1 MAKSTLP
8 SSLHGRTLRWTFSD
22 GPAKGRTFE
31 HTFEAN
37 GRVTWRSA
45 DNPEAGDHH
54 DKASA
59 AVKVSDD
66 VHVVSYLSADS
77 GYTLTVVLN
86 LRDGTAVG
94 FASNGKEWVRQSGR
108 FEVLDRREGSPAAS
122 VA

>member
-1 MAKSTLP
+1 MTKSPLP
-8 SSLHGRTLRWTFSD
+8 GSLHGKTLRWTFND
-22 GPAKGRTFE
+22 GPVKGQTFE
-31 HTFEAN
+31 HTFEAD
-37 GRVTWRSA
+37 GRVTWRST
-45 DNPEAGDHH
+45 DKPEASEHH

-94 FASNGKEWVRQSGR
+94 FASDGKDWFQQSGR
-108 FEVLDRREGSPAAS
+108 FEVLDRR
-122 VA
+122 